1 MSSIP
6 LTLTRKLWPDID
18 SMPDEIQTSGVANV
32 ISVIYSTPILLVG
45 LVWLIF
51 ETRLDILAQNWLFF
65 ALLGACIYALDKFS
79 FFVTIET
86 GNGRYLSS
94 EGSLDTV
101 ITWSAIFLFGPT
113 ALWLVLL
120 FALIN
125 FFTFWKSSRTTG
137 DRWNTLR
144 NLTLGGAV
152 STFGILIALQV
163 YVMLGGTYPI
173 SGLDPQYVIP
183 ALITLLIFFAL
194 TVLLYSGFIFYVLIH
209 RGTIVADNSSSPIVR
224 IILLAIALPSLANPV
239 AILAAGLYVQN
250 TFFMFVFLL
259 VGLFLV
265 AVLARKLSMEA
276 EFSRQRARQ
285 LEKLESLGEAI
296 INSPPDASSLPQLLE
311 EFVPGMFPGRIMIW
325 VAGDQVLLRYPSDW
339 DENLQAL
346 DTWLHT
352 QEGAVSFVLR
362 DPLPWS
368 EGVAALRPTVVCPIY
383 DTQEEQN
390 IGGIWIETRRVLP
403 PWGQKELRSLYPP
416 LYTLASQ
423 ISSALHRAERY
434 AQLLEY
440 QSMSQEL
447 TLAGRI
453 QASFL
458 PDRMPDLPGWQL
470 AVSLLPAR
478 STTGDFFDFIQLS
491 EFSWAIIIADVADKG
506 IGPALYMALS
516 RTLLRTFAAQ
526 YPDEPE
532 RVMHLTNQRILSDA
546 RAHLFVTLFYG
557 ILDAKSGTLMYC
569 NAGHNPPLLFR
580 SSDNPHL
587 LRLDKTGIPIGI
599 DEDATWEYAQLT
611 IQPEDVLVL
620 YTDGIT
626 EAQNQ
631 EGGFFDEDLLQEAV
645 EDELGG
651 SAYDIQSSILT
662 RLQDFVGDYA
672 QTDDITLMV
681 LSRNLNHQDE

>member
-6 LTLTRKLWPDID
+6 LSLTRKLWPEID
-18 SMPDEIQTSGVANV
+18 SLPDEIQTSGVANV
-32 ISVIYSTPILLVG
+32 LSVIYSTPFAIIG
-45 LVWLIF
+45 LAWLIY
-51 ETRLDILAQNWLFF
+51 ETRLELLTQNWLFF
-65 ALLGACIYALDKFS
+65 VLLAAAMFTLDKLS

-101 ITWSAIFLFGPT
+101 MLWSGIFLFGPT
-113 ALWLVLL
+113 ALWLGVV
-120 FALIN
+120 FAIIN
-125 FFTFWKSSRTTG
+125 FSSFWTSSRTTG
-137 DRWNTLR
+137 DRWNTIR

-152 STFGILIALQV
+152 TIFGSLLSLRL
-163 YVMLGGTYPI
+163 YSMLGSGFPI
-173 SGLDPQYVIP
+173 PGLDPNAVIP
-183 ALITLLIFFAL
+183 ALLTLLIYFVL
-194 TVLLYSGFIFYVLIH
+194 TLLLWSGFMLYVLIH
-209 RGTIVADNSSSPIVR
+209 RGTLVADNSSSPIVR

-250 TFFMFVFLL
+250 TFFMFMFLL
-259 VGLFLV
+259 VGIFLV

-285 LEKLESLGEAI
+285 LEKLELLGEAI
-296 INSPPDASSLPQLLE
+296 INSPPDASNLPQLLE
-311 EFVPGMFPGRIMIW
+311 SNVPGMFPGRILIW
-325 VAGDQVLLRYPSDW
+325 VAGDQVLLRHPSDW
-339 DENLQAL
+339 VENLPAV
-346 DTWLHT
+346 DAWLQL
-352 QEGAVSFVLR
+352 QESAASFVIK
-362 DPLPWS
+362 DPLPWL
-368 EGVAALRPTVVCPIY
+368 ETGVASRPTVVCPIY
-383 DTQEEQN
+383 DAQEDAN
-390 IGGIWIETRRVLP
+390 IGGIMIETRRVLP
-403 PWGQKELRSLYPP
+403 PWGHKELRSLYPP
-416 LYTLASQ
+416 LYSLASQ

-434 AQLLEY
+434 AQLLDY
-440 QSMSQEL
+440 QRMSQEL
-447 TLAGRI
+447 NLAGRI

-491 EFSWAIIIADVADKG
+491 EHKWAVIIADVADKG

-516 RTLLRTFAAQ
+516 RTLLRTFATQ
-526 YPDEPE
+526 YPNEPD
-532 RVMHLTNQRILSDA
+532 RVLRLTNRRILTDA

-557 ILDAKSGTLMYC
+557 ILDAQTGTLKYC
-569 NAGHNPPLLFR
+569 NAGHNPPLLFHA
-580 SSDNPHL
+580 STNHQL
-587 LRLDKTGIPIGI
+587 KRLDKTGIPIGI
-599 DEDATWEYAQLT
+599 DAEAAWEYAELI

-631 EGGFFDEDLLQEAV
+631 DGVFFDEDLLQEAV
-645 EDELGG
+645 EDQLGG

-662 RLQDFVGDYA
+662 RLQSFVGDYT

-681 LSRNLNHQDE
+681 LSRNLNGPV

>member
-1 MSSIP
+1 
-6 LTLTRKLWPDID
+6 
-18 SMPDEIQTSGVANV
+18 
-32 ISVIYSTPILLVG
+32 
-45 LVWLIF
+45 
-51 ETRLDILAQNWLFF
+51 
-65 ALLGACIYALDKFS
+65 
-79 FFVTIET
+79 
-86 GNGRYLSS
+86 
-94 EGSLDTV
+94 
-101 ITWSAIFLFGPT
+101 
-113 ALWLVLL
+113 
-120 FALIN
+120 
-125 FFTFWKSSRTTG
+125 
-137 DRWNTLR
+137 
-144 NLTLGGAV
+144 
-152 STFGILIALQV
+152 
-163 YVMLGGTYPI
+163 
-173 SGLDPQYVIP
+173 
-183 ALITLLIFFAL
+183 
-194 TVLLYSGFIFYVLIH
+194 
-209 RGTIVADNSSSPIVR
+209 
-224 IILLAIALPSLANPV
+224 
-239 AILAAGLYVQN
+239 
-250 TFFMFVFLL
+250 
-259 VGLFLV
+259 
-265 AVLARKLSMEA
+265 
-276 EFSRQRARQ
+276 
-285 LEKLESLGEAI
+285 
-296 INSPPDASSLPQLLE
+296 
-311 EFVPGMFPGRIMIW
+311 
-325 VAGDQVLLRYPSDW
+325 
-339 DENLQAL
+339 
-346 DTWLHT
+346 
-352 QEGAVSFVLR
+352 
-362 DPLPWS
+362 
-368 EGVAALRPTVVCPIY
+368 
-383 DTQEEQN
+383 
-390 IGGIWIETRRVLP
+390 
-403 PWGQKELRSLYPP
+403 LRSLYPP

-532 RVMHLTNQRILSDA
+532 RVMRLTNQRILSDA

-681 LSRNLNHQDE
+681 LSRNLNHQDEKPLK